1 MKNRRVWLTKYY
13 ELEKAIARELKRLMN
28 TKNKFKFSDWENK
41 VGKMEV
47 KQGWSFTD
55 EQKAGIKQGL
65 DNNVCVITGSA
76 RLR

>member
-1 MKNRRVWLTKYY
+1 
-13 ELEKAIARELKRLMN
+13 MN
-28 TKNKFKFSDWENK
+28 AKNKLKFNNWENK
-41 VGKMEV
+41 VREKEV

-76 RLR
+76 RLGQNKCSVWCANCFRML